1 VASGGGLCHIPIMN
15 VAAWFRAKGRELI
28 GLKDTPHAIATGVAV
43 GMFFGFTPLWGLKT
57 VLTLGLTRLLRGSLI
72 ASVVGVTL
80 HDLVLPFMPV
90 LLRWQYD
97 IGYWVVSHPHELP
110 PALHLHRFGAATWL
124 NWATFFHTGL
134 PLLIGSV
141 ILSTPL
147 AIISYYVTL
156 AVVRHKRGKV
166 ELPPIS

>member
-1 VASGGGLCHIPIMN
+1 MN

-57 VLTLGLTRLLRGSLI
+57 LLTLGVTRLLRGSLL
-72 ASVVGVTL
+72 ASVIGVTL

-97 IGYWVVSHPHELP
+97 IGYWIVNHPHEFP
-110 PALHLHRFGAATWL
+110 PALHLHRYGAATWL

-141 ILSTPL
+141 ILSAPL

-156 AVVRHKRGKV
+156 AVVQHKRGKV